1 MPVTHLSQLPLGFGL
16 SAEAERGGRGRVVE
30 EDVRGLGFLS
40 SCEDLL
46 SHLNHRQYPP
56 SKSWGSS
63 VALAFAAFLLGMTIF
78 FGALSLSAATS
89 ALWASSALLMRSL
102 NWTFRASCPSRMPMV
117 DAGNG
122 PNSPGCFWAAPGKT
136 LSQTPADQE
145 IANIVKP
152 MTTAVNGNG
161 Q

>member
-16 SAEAERGGRGRVVE
+16 SAEVERGGRGGRG
-30 EDVRGLGFLS
+30 EDVGLGLALLS

-56 SKSWGSS
+56 PKSWGSS
-63 VALAFAAFLLGMTIF
+63 VALAFAAFLLEMTIF

-89 ALWASSALLMRSL
+89 VLWASSAILMRSS
-102 NWTFRASCPSRMPMV
+102 NWAFRASCPFRTPIV
-117 DAGNG
+117 DTGNG

-136 LSQTPADQE
+136 LSQTPADQD

-152 MTTAVNGNG
+152 MTTAVNGSG